1 MTEINYSAVQHVPLI
16 LSGIKDLGTGKSGFR
31 EMSLLL
37 KDEEGNTYRADF
49 RTRTI
54 YDDNMKKAF
63 RRIIPRPITDTEKDS
78 IAA

>member
-1 MTEINYSAVQHVPLI
+1 MSEIEYAAIQNVPLM
-16 LSGIKDLGTGKSGFR
+16 LAGIKDLGTGKSGFR

-37 KDEEGNTYRADF
+37 KDAKGNVYQADF

-63 RRIIPRPITDTEKDS
+63 RRIIPKPVTGE
-78 IAA
+78 